1 MEKIIKLVMCE
12 NKNLTISVNDEEKH
26 TIDAQNRS
34 ISADK
39 IYEMIDFAV
48 GDHYTVIS
56 ENESGVE
63 NQVLEFFTSLFTNIV
78 DKVNMID
85 VGDDNSVTM

>member
-78 DKVNMID
+78 EKVNMID